1 MLSERPSFWLHHRR
15 LSRVHPHAN
24 CGLHNDAVA
33 RFSSGKKGKK
43 KTCEKVHFSLRQRQR
58 SGISYFNTSL
68 FKNSASASQR
78 LAKGHLVV
86 KMKTWQQSE
95 LERLAL
101 FPYQRDPQPV
111 RLSLDLVWKSVSTAE
126 ILAGRVKG

>member
-1 MLSERPSFWLHHRR
+1 MSAQVFGSTTEGCAECIHMLTTAYITTLLPDSAAES
-15 LSRVHPHAN
+15 
-24 CGLHNDAVA
+24 
-33 RFSSGKKGKK
+33 KKKRT